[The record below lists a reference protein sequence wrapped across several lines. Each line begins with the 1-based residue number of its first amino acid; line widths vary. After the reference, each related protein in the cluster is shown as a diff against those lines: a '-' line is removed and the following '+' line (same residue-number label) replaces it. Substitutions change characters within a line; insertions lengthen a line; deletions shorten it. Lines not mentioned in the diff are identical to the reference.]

1 MKSFLLPDLGEGLQE
16 AKVVQWHVAA
26 GDHVVADQVVV
37 SVETAK
43 SLIDITAPCAA
54 KILSLSAKV
63 DEFVAVAS
71 DLYAYQGPSDTT
83 PAATPPITLS
93 ADKGKDS
100 FVPSMPNA
108 RELAASYGYTLS
120 EIAAFT
126 ERDMVTKSCVE
137 QFHQQKKSICSSP
150 TRAQLREVTQKAW
163 REVAQTVVM
172 DEFSVQKWLGKENL
186 NWVMV
191 QALLALKKQ
200 HPTIF
205 SRVDD
210 HYNLIE
216 EPALHIAIPAY
227 RQTFT
232 QLHIIKHCERLDREQ
247 FFSQLDAIKNGR
259 HTLPGQLTEAHTIL
273 SNVGGYGGR
282 FATPLCMPPLL
293 STFAVGRAKQRP
305 HVNDA
310 GALCV
315 APLLPISLAV
325 DHRFVDG
332 AEMVA
337 ALTFLGGYIT
347 QFSA

>member
-16 AKVVQWHVAA
+16 AKVVQWHVAE
-26 GDHVVADQVVV
+26 GDQVAADQVVV

-54 KILSLSAKV
+54 QIVSLSAQV

-71 DLYAYQGPSDTT
+71 DLYAYQAHSETT
-83 PAATPPITLS
+83 PVAPTAVTPNT
-93 ADKGKDS
+93 DNRKGS

-108 RELAASYGYTLS
+108 RELAASYGYSLS
-120 EIAAFT
+120 DIAAWSQ
-126 ERDMVTKSCVE
+126 RDMVTKACVE
-137 QFHQQKKSICSSP
+137 QYHQQQKTSCDSP
-150 TRAQLREVTQKAW
+150 SRAQLREVTQKAW

-172 DEFSVQKWLGKENL
+172 DEFPVQKWLGKENL

-191 QALLALKKQ
+191 QALLSLKKQ
-200 HPTIF
+200 HPVIF

-210 HYNLIE
+210 HYNLVE

-232 QLHIIKHCERLDREQ
+232 QLHIIKHCGRLDRGQ

-259 HTLPGQLTEAHTIL
+259 HALPGQLTEAHTIL

-305 HVNDA
+305 HVDEA

-337 ALTFLGGYIT
+337 ALTFLGDYLT
-347 QFSA
+347 EFSA